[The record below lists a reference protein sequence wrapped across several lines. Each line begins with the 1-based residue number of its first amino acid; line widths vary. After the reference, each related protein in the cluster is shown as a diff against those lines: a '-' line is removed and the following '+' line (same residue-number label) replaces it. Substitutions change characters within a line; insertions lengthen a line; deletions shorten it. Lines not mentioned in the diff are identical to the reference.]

1 MSYMETAIRL
11 YAVKLSYDEAQ
22 RVLECAGH
30 EGFRH
35 ERANEFRET
44 KAEFTAIDPFEMQMM
59 YEDLQ
64 EGLSTSYTY
73 KSFSNL
79 LEFFDYFNFPSQQV
93 RAEHHQTIPTSYDER
108 RGIQYYR
115 RRYYADL
122 FCEDADSRGDSL
134 RILPGRTTYYG
145 IYVASDGYAYRD
157 DLRAFDADL
166 RIAHNF
172 QMYCAPIL
180 TSLHLER
187 SPEWAITYQIW

>member
-11 YAVKLSYDEAQ
+11 YAVKLSFDEAQ

-30 EGFRH
+30 EGFRQ
-35 ERANEFRET
+35 ESANDFRET
-44 KAEFTAIDPFEMQMM
+44 KAEFTAIDSFEMQMM

-73 KSFSNL
+73 KSFANL

-93 RAEHHQTIPTSYDER
+93 LIEHQETIATSYDVK

-115 RRYYADL
+115 HRYYADL

-134 RILPGRTTYYG
+134 RRLPKRATYYG
-145 IYVASDGYAYRD
+145 IYVASHGYAYND
-157 DLRAFDADL
+157 DLHAFDADP
-166 RIAHNF
+166 RIVDNF
-172 QMYCAPIL
+172 QRYCAPVL
-180 TSLHLER
+180 KTVQLER
-187 SPEWAITYQIW
+187 PPDWVNIYQTW